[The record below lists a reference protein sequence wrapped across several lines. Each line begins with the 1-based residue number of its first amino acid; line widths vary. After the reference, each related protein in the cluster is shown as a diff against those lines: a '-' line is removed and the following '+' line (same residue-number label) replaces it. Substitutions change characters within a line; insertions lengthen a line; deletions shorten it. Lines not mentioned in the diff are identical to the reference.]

1 MAGFYR
7 GEKKLS
13 TGYDVEN
20 ITISASDTIHC
31 DENAKGSLNL
41 GMRKNN
47 ATQESPEVISI
58 LKNRPVRIDK

>member
-1 MAGFYR
+1 ML
-7 GEKKLS
+7 K
-13 TGYDVEN
+13 N
-20 ITISASDTIHC
+20 ITISASDTIHG
-31 DENAKGSLNL
+31 DENTKGSLNL

>member
-1 MAGFYR
+1 ML
-7 GEKKLS
+7 K
-13 TGYDVEN
+13 N

-41 GMRKNN
+41 GMGKNN

>member
-13 TGYDVEN
+13 TGTMLKN